1 MIYLC
6 GPLTEGKFKMP
17 YCSKCGN
24 QMREG
29 SQFCDRC
36 GTSLQPGGPG
46 PYQQPVYP
54 NQYSATFTMPR
65 DEKEPIIAVILS
77 IFLPGVGQMYVGK
90 LLRGILILL
99 FLPIFSVLA
108 FLPALAITNE
118 ESFYGYLWWTV
129 IATIIIIIAYVW
141 QIVDAYKL
149 AEDHNRQNAP
159 PRRY

>member
-1 MIYLC
+1 
-6 GPLTEGKFKMP
+6 MP

-36 GTSLQPGGPG
+36 GTSLHPGGPG
-46 PYQQPVYP
+46 PYQQSGYSG

-90 LLRGILILL
+90 VLRGVLILL
-99 FLPIFSVLA
+99 FLLIFSVLS
-108 FLPALAITNE
+108 FLPALTITDE
-118 ESFYGYLWWTV
+118 AGFYGFLWWSI
-129 IATIIIIIAYVW
+129 IASIIIIVVYVW

-149 AEDHNRQNAP
+149 AEDHNRHNAP